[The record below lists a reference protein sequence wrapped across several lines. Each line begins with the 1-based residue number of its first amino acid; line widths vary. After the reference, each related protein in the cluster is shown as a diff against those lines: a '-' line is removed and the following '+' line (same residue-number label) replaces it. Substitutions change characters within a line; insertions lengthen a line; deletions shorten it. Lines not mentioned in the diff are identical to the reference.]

1 MGEDVPKQNTVS
13 KALLGTGFLK
23 LDHGSLSVNAAGAW
37 LVTMVTPSLGQE
49 ITAALALA
57 RMVLVVDASL
67 PGAVTK
73 ILLRYSLP
81 VFVSLGTLV
90 SHVPTW

>member
-1 MGEDVPKQNTVS
+1 MR
-13 KALLGTGFLK
+13 
-23 LDHGSLSVNAAGAW
+23 GAW

-57 RMVLVVDASL
+57 QMVLAVDASL

-73 ILLRYSLP
+73 ILLLYNLP
-81 VFVSLGTLV
+81 VSVNLGTLAPDVTTVPQDSLAIPLMLGGHV
-90 SHVPTW
+90 SLASVTTTLT